1 MGFYIRKA
9 FNFGP
14 FRLNLS
20 KKGIGT
26 SIGVKGLRVSTGPRG
41 NELYAGRYGLY
52 YRQKLKNGAERTDTD
67 LPPVQTIPT
76 EGDVPPIQS
85 MATGD
90 DIPPVQ
96 VTRGSGIGLALT
108 IVAVVVLLFVVAVYF
123 LG

>member
-26 SIGVKGLRVSTGPRG
+26 SVGVKGLRISSGPRG
-41 NELYAGRYGLY
+41 TELHAGRYGLY
-52 YRQKLKNGAERTDTD
+52 YREKLADAPATPESY
-67 LPPVQTIPT
+67 LPPLQTDGS
-76 EGDVPPIQS
+76 E
-85 MATGD
+85 D

-96 VTRGSGIGLALT
+96 IASDQSNRLGIVILAIAILGL
-108 IVAVVVLLFVVAVYF
+108 VVFVLFLFF
-123 LG
+123 G

>member
-41 NELYAGRYGLY
+41 TELYAGRYGLY
-52 YRQKLKNGAERTDTD
+52 YRQKLGNAPEGTDGD
-67 LPPVQTIPT
+67 LPPAQTLP
-76 EGDVPPIQS
+76 EGDLPPIQT
-85 MATGD
+85 MAVGD
-90 DIPPVQ
+90 DVPPVQ
-96 VTRGSGIGLALT
+96 VTNGSGVGLALA
-108 IVAVVVLLFVVAVYF
+108 ILAVAVLLFTAAVYF